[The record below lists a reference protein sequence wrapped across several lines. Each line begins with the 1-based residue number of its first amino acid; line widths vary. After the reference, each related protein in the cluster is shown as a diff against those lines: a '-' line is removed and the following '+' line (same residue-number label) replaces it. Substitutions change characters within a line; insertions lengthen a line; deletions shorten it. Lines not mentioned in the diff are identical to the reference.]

1 MNPLQKKHTIL
12 ATTLLSAA
20 LLISLL
26 TLLLFPQEQSRRV
39 LFFPNGVTGE
49 LGGEEHLLPRRSDR
63 QAAIE
68 VFLEELILGP
78 NTLGAVRI
86 LPGRT
91 AIDLLILRDK
101 ELYIDFSPEILDLE
115 EETSIS
121 FDDAVD
127 MTEYNLEYNFP
138 FLRSITV
145 TVAGQLPGEPR
156 FELSRMGN
164 NR

>member
-1 MNPLQKKHTIL
+1 MTPLNKKHTIL
-12 ATTLLSAA
+12 GTTLLAAA
-20 LLISLL
+20 LLISVLA
-26 TLLLFPQEQSRRV
+26 LLLFPQELSSRV

-63 QAAIE
+63 QEAIE
-68 VFLEELILGP
+68 VFLKELILGP

-86 LPGRT
+86 FPAT
-91 AIDLLILRDK
+91 TEIDLLMLRDR

-115 EETSIS
+115 EETQIS
-121 FDDAVD
+121 FDDAVE
-127 MTEYNLEYNFP
+127 MTGYNLRYNFP

-145 TVAGQLPGEPR
+145 TVAGQLPGQPR
-156 FELSRMGN
+156 FDLSIMGN